1 MTIYRYVGRDR
12 GGRRLEG
19 EVEAASA
26 EAVAGQL
33 LNTGITPL
41 RIDPLEARG
50 ESLTELWRRL
60 NRRAPNLDEV
70 ILLTR
75 QLYSLVRAGVPI
87 NRAMQS
93 LIESTRNPV
102 LMEILRDVLS
112 RLESGHELAASLA
125 RHPGTFSTLYVSMVR
140 VGENSGRLEEALLR
154 IAEYLDLEKET
165 RARVKTALRY
175 PSFVLIAIGIS
186 VTILNIF
193 VIPAFK
199 SFFDR
204 AGAELPL
211 PTRVIMAT
219 SDFFVN
225 YWPHMAVALVAMV
238 LGFRY
243 WSRTES
249 GRYQWDRF
257 KLRIPIAGS
266 IILRAT
272 LGRFA
277 RAFAMAVGAGVPL
290 VQALAVLSRAVD
302 NEYIGEAVLEMRN
315 GIERGESLT
324 RTARASGMFTPLV
337 LQMLAVGEET
347 GAVDEMMEEVAGFY
361 EREVDYDIKNLSA
374 TIEPIMIVLIGGMVL
389 VLALGI
395 FLPMWDLARVALGRG
410 G

>member
-1 MTIYRYVGRDR
+1 MALFHYIGR
-12 GGRRLEG
+12 GRSGERLEG
-19 EVEAASA
+19 EVEAATA
-26 EAVAGQL
+26 DAVASQL
-33 LNTGITPL
+33 LNAGVTPL
-41 RIDPLEARG
+41 RIEPGRAVAGTVGGLWERLHRRPP
-50 ESLTELWRRL
+50 SL
-60 NRRAPNLDEV
+60 DDI

-102 LMEILRDVLS
+102 LVEVLRDVLT
-112 RLESGHELAASLA
+112 RLESGHELAPSLA
-125 RHPGTFSTLYVSMVR
+125 RHPEVFSTLYVSMVR
-140 VGENSGRLEEALLR
+140 VGENSGRLEESLLR
-154 IAEYLDLEKET
+154 IANYLDLEKET

-199 SFFDR
+199 NFFDR

-219 SDFFVN
+219 SDFFVT
-225 YWPHMAVALVAMV
+225 YWPHMAVVLAGLI

-243 WSRTES
+243 WVGTES
-249 GRYQWDRF
+249 GRYQWDRM
-257 KLRIPIAGS
+257 KLRIPIAGD

-277 RAFAMAVGAGVPL
+277 RAFAMATGAGVPL
-290 VQALAVLSRAVD
+290 VQALGLLSKAVD
-302 NEYIGEAVLEMRN
+302 NEYIGEAILGMRN
-315 GIERGESLT
+315 GIERGESLI

-361 EREVDYDIKNLSA
+361 EREVDYDIRNLSA

>member
-26 EAVAGQL
+26 DAVAGQL

-60 NRRAPNLDEV
+60 NRRAPTLDEV

-165 RARVKTALRY
+165 RARFKTALRY

-225 YWPHMAVALVAMV
+225 YWPHMAVVLVAMV

-243 WSRTES
+243 WIRTRA
-249 GRYQWDRF
+249 GRYQWDRM

>member
-1 MTIYRYVGRDR
+1 MMFHYVGRDR

-41 RIDPLEARG
+41 RIVPQEERAETLAA
-50 ESLTELWRRL
+50 LWQRLMRR
-60 NRRAPNLDEV
+60 PPTLDEI

-87 NRAMQS
+87 NRTMQS

-102 LMEILRDVLS
+102 LAEILRDVLT
-112 RLESGHELAASLA
+112 RLESGHELAPSLA
-125 RHPGTFSTLYVSMVR
+125 RHPEVFSTLYVNMVR
-140 VGENSGRLEEALLR
+140 VGENSGRLEESLLR
-154 IAEYLDLEKET
+154 IANYLDLEKET

-204 AGAELPL
+204 AGAQLPL
-211 PTRVIMAT
+211 PTRVIMTT

-225 YWPHMAVALVAMV
+225 YWPHMAVVLLGLI

-243 WSRTES
+243 WIRTEA
-249 GRYQWDRF
+249 GRYQWDRM

-290 VQALAVLSRAVD
+290 VQSLGMLSRAVD
-302 NEYIGEAVLEMRN
+302 NAYIGEAILDMRN

-410 G
+410 